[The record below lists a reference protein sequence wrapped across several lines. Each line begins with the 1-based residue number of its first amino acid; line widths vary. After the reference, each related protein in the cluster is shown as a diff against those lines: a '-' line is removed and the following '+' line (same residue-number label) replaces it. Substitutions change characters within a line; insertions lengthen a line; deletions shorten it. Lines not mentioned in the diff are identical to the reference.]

1 MEEGALNELIEAFV
15 AYVPR
20 IVGAIALAALGFV
33 LAVVARRV
41 TPFLLRRLRFDQVCE
56 RAGVTSLMRE
66 GGISHTPAQFM
77 GAVIFYTILA
87 LAIVAAIGSLGLDI
101 LADTVNQLLLYAPRA
116 LVAVLIL
123 ILGAAAA
130 GLLARLTGRLLPQ
143 VGVNRTG
150 GLETFVRFGV
160 IFIAAVLA
168 AAVLGIDVTILI
180 VVTVIGLGAAALAAA
195 LALGLGLRELSE
207 NVAASRHVSQ
217 GIAEG
222 DEISLNGISGT
233 VERISHTMTTVR
245 GANGRVYLV
254 PNSHFLA
261 HVVEKQESTPGTHED
276 R

>member
-1 MEEGALNELIEAFV
+1 MNELVDVIV
-15 AYVPR
+15 LYVPR
-20 IVGAIALAALGFV
+20 ILGAVGLVVLGIVFAV
-33 LAVVARRV
+33 LAGRL
-41 TPFLLRRLRFDQVCE
+41 TPFLLRRLWFDQICE
-56 RAGVTSLMRE
+56 RAGITNLMRVA
-66 GGISHTPAQFM
+66 GIGRPPSQLA
-77 GAVIFYTILA
+77 GAIVFYAVLA
-87 LAIVAAIGSLGLDI
+87 LAIITALGSLGLDFI
-101 LADTVNQLLLYAPRA
+101 AATLNEVLLYAPRA
-116 LVAVLIL
+116 LVAVLTL

-130 GLLARLTGRLLPQ
+130 GLLARLTGRVLRE

-150 GLETFVRFGV
+150 GLKSFVRFGV
-160 IFIAAVLA
+160 ILIAAILA

-180 VVTVIGLGAAALAAA
+180 VITVIGLSAAALAAA

-207 NVAASRHVSQ
+207 NVAASRHVSE

-245 GANGRVYLV
+245 GSNGRVYLV

-261 HVVEKQESTPGTHED
+261 HVVEKQEPTSEAYED